1 MTGDYKGDY
10 QELVDEIS
18 ELLGVP
24 ATLEN
29 RDFELIA
36 FGVYDSEGDLDPS
49 ALDPVRTRS
58 ILTRR
63 STAAVRTWFEGFGIT
78 RASAPVRIPPTPEAG
93 VYRGRICLPVRHR
106 GVVLGYVWLLDSD
119 PGPTDPQLDAAMR
132 VTARIGALLA
142 DEAQHGA
149 DLSRELR
156 AVLTAE
162 RGWQADMA
170 VAALRT
176 ALGPRGDGPYAVV
189 CVAPWPSADPDDA
202 PSART
207 VPHATALCTVPWGP
221 SAQSLA
227 ALVRL
232 RATDTLTPASSAAG
246 RLLERARDVEGGGGA
261 YGGGAYGGGAYGGGA
276 YGGTGSGGETSTGGP
291 GSGSGPSAGGPG
303 SGGGPGTGRSGGPS
317 TGGSGASRSGASRSG
332 GSGSGTGGSGTGG
345 SGADGQ
351 GTGRPGTGG
360 SGTGRSGTGGSG
372 ADGQGTGGSDSGRTD
387 TGSSGTGGPGTGG
400 SGVDGQGTGGSG
412 TVRSDTGG
420 SGTGRSDTGRPGTD
434 GSGADGQG
442 AGGSGAGRSG
452 TGRPGAPGSGTGR
465 PGSGDG
471 GRSTSAEKEGGGPGD
486 TRSRGNRSGG
496 DLPVHGTPGRPA
508 KDPAAAPP
516 TVAAGIAVPR
526 LSLAELAPAWQEASD
541 AARAALAEPGF
552 GPVAEWSRIGPYRL
566 LTALPPETAHDPVVR
581 PLLAPAHRELA
592 RTAEVYLDCAGQ
604 AGRTAAELGIHRQTL
619 YYRLSRVEQL
629 TGLDLDDGEDRL
641 LLHMAL
647 KAARL

>member
-1 MTGDYKGDY
+1 MRKNARVTSDAAAFHRAGAY

-36 FGVYDSEGDLDPS
+36 FGAYDSEGDLDPS

-78 RASAPVRIPPTPEAG
+78 RASGPVRIPPTPEAG

-162 RGWQADMA
+162 RGWQGDMA

-176 ALGPRGDGPYAVV
+176 ALGPRADGPYTVV

-202 PSART
+202 PSSRT
-207 VPHATALCTVPWGP
+207 VPHATALCTVPWGVTGQ
-221 SAQSLA
+221 ALA
-227 ALVRL
+227 VLVRL

-246 RLLERARDVEGGGGA
+246 RLLERAAPGA
-261 YGGGAYGGGAYGGGA
+261 TGDMAASGA
-276 YGGTGSGGETSTGGP
+276 TGDTTVP
-291 GSGSGPSAGGPG
+291 GVT
-303 SGGGPGTGRSGGPS
+303 PGT
-317 TGGSGASRSGASRSG
+317 AA
-332 GSGSGTGGSGTGG
+332 
-345 SGADGQ
+345 
-351 GTGRPGTGG
+351 PGTA
-360 SGTGRSGTGGSG
+360 RSTETPDAT
-372 ADGQGTGGSDSGRTD
+372 ADT
-387 TGSSGTGGPGTGG
+387 P
-400 SGVDGQGTGGSG
+400 
-412 TVRSDTGG
+412 
-420 SGTGRSDTGRPGTD
+420 
-434 GSGADGQG
+434 A
-442 AGGSGAGRSG
+442 
-452 TGRPGAPGSGTGR
+452 PGAA
-465 PGSGDG
+465 
-471 GRSTSAEKEGGGPGD
+471 RSTAASDAPRHTPAPGP
-486 TRSRGNRSGG
+486 
-496 DLPVHGTPGRPA
+496 
-508 KDPAAAPP
+508 
-516 TVAAGIAVPR
+516 VAAGVAGARVG
-526 LSLAELAPAWQEASD
+526 LAELAPAWQEASA

-581 PLLAPAHRELA
+581 PLLSPAHRELA

-647 KAARL
+647 KGARL